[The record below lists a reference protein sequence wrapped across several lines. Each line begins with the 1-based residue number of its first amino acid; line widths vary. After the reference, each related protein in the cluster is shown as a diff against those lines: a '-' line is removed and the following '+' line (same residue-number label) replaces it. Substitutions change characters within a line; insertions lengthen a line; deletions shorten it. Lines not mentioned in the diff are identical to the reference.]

1 MAATTIGR
9 QDKLIEHYL
18 QAKSWISCSP
28 FVRELEWQRSVRP
41 NSLTETEFL
50 REYAWVV
57 LNSGFREAVVRKY
70 FSYISLC
77 FCDWESA
84 AAIVQNSEACIACAT
99 YVFGNTRKLKAVA
112 ETAGKIE
119 REGFEALRLRIEANG
134 ISELERLPYIGTV
147 TKFHLAKNLGLDVA
161 KPDRHLVR
169 VASRFGYKDVQ
180 KMCRDIF
187 DFCGDKISVADLILW
202 RFEERTYVR

>member
-1 MAATTIGR
+1 MATTIDR
-9 QDKLIEHYL
+9 RDELIQHYL
-18 QAKSWISCSP
+18 QAKSWIGRSP
-28 FVRELEWQRSVRP
+28 FVRELEWQSSVQTI
-41 NSLTETEFL
+41 SLTETEFL
-50 REYAWVV
+50 RQYAWVV

-84 AAIVQNSEACIACAT
+84 SAIVQNSAACIGCAAS
-99 YVFGNTRKLKAVA
+99 VFGNTRKLKALVEA
-112 ETAGKIE
+112 AHRIE
-119 REGFEALRLRIEANG
+119 SDGFEAFRVRIEADIMSG
-134 ISELERLPYIGTV
+134 LEKFPYIGTV

-169 VASRFGYKDVQ
+169 IANRFGYKDVQ

-187 DFCGDKISVADLILW
+187 DICGDKIAVADLVLW
-202 RFEERTYVR
+202 RFEERTYAR